1 LSIDFEPDETES
13 ALSESLTALC
23 KQHCPEH
30 LARGD
35 AGVFPGD
42 LWAALAE
49 FGLFSLATP
58 DGFGGVVEIGAA
70 GDILGAFVAPGPLAP
85 AFFAVHAFPTGEEK
99 EAVVAGQAVVSL
111 GRPPLM
117 PWVGVASV
125 FLSVR
130 GDRVVGFEDPSQGE
144 QVATLSG
151 EPWSRVTLGGEKDLG
166 PAAHPCAIYDVFAAA
181 YMVGAARKL
190 VKEAAEYVSNRRQ
203 FGKTLSQFQAV
214 SQPLAES
221 SIRVR
226 AAGGLTRLAAHQI
239 DLGLEKAYAT
249 AQSAR
254 ISAENAALKAINVC
268 HQSYGAMGMTEEGPV
283 AYVSRRLRQLVNH
296 EFSDAPRVSLI
307 EQQYNE
313 PMSPLLVVA
322 R

>member
-1 LSIDFEPDETES
+1 MSIDFEPDETEA

-23 KQHCPEH
+23 RQHCPET

-35 AGVFPGD
+35 AGVFPRD
-42 LWAALAE
+42 LWAALSE
-49 FGLFSLATP
+49 FGLFGLATP
-58 DGFGGVVEIGAA
+58 GFGGAVEIEAA
-70 GDILGAFVAPGPLAP
+70 GDVLGSFVAPGPLAP
-85 AFFAVHAFPTGEEK
+85 AFFAVHALPAGAERD
-99 EAVVAGQAVVSL
+99 AVVAGQTVVSL
-111 GRPPLM
+111 GRPLLM
-117 PWVGVASV
+117 PWVGVAST
-125 FLSVR
+125 FLSVLD
-130 GDRVVGFEDPSQGE
+130 DRVVRFDEPNQGE

-151 EPWSRVTLGGEKDLG
+151 EPWSRVTLGGEQYLG
-166 PAAHPCAIYDVFAAA
+166 PAAHPCAIYDVFLAG
-181 YMVGAARKL
+181 YLVGAARKL

-214 SQPLAES
+214 SQPLAEA

-226 AAGGLTRLAAHQI
+226 AAGGLARLAAHQV
-239 DLGLEKAYAT
+239 DLGIGKAYAT

-254 ISAENAALKAINVC
+254 VSAENAALKAINVC

-296 EFSDAPRVSLI
+296 EFSDVPRVSLI
-307 EQQYNE
+307 ERQYNE
-313 PMSPLLVVA
+313 QMPPLPVVV